1 MKHKYQRQD
10 LKDFKKHIRI
20 NGMLLVLKYLLTRQ
34 KMTNVIEKIDNLEY
48 IIKLVFLFI
57 KMTYEKIENKGT
69 DL

>member
-20 NGMLLVLKYLLTRQ
+20 NGTLLVLKYLLTRQ

>member
-20 NGMLLVLKYLLTRQ
+20 NGTLLVLKYLLTRQ

-48 IIKLVFLFI
+48 IIKLVFFFI